1 MCYICKYIFLLI
13 VKDISMLSMVS
24 KTISQHIINY
34 ISTSSG
40 SKRLLLPDF
49 HNLELPEWKQ
59 ESAILE
65 YYRSLGNL
73 SNVMRIVTSKNYTQ
87 LRDTIYNSVRPVGNG
102 VFPISVMLLLFS
114 VRTFFTNP
122 LEFQFWLSGN
132 KPDQYP

>member
-1 MCYICKYIFLLI
+1 
-13 VKDISMLSMVS
+13 MLSMVS

-49 HNLELPEWKQ
+49 HNLELPDRKQ

-73 SNVMRIVTSKNYTQ
+73 SNVMRIVTSKNYT
-87 LRDTIYNSVRPVGNG
+87 
-102 VFPISVMLLLFS
+102 
-114 VRTFFTNP
+114 
-122 LEFQFWLSGN
+122 
-132 KPDQYP
+132 